1 MLLRLVQDRQHH
13 VPHSPL
19 GLQLISVAETFAA
32 SEAWCWVTGCEA
44 LRLHSTKTR
53 PRDLTAGEMQAEP
66 PVEMCRNAA
75 DSHHVSKTCVNRRH
89 YKRWRSYD
97 VMFIQI
103 LIHWWSVSRSETGL
117 PLAKGLVGIGFCF
130 NPSCSMPPWTLFGL
144 NPGGPQGRKRFSSGP
159 KGMPL
164 ALRCFRM
171 PWSNLQMYM
180 ESGPWWK
187 RWAKSRLSMFRYVLI
202 CSVTSDLL
210 CLLNLFESAVK
221 MFFIDSYFLK

>member
-32 SEAWCWVTGCEA
+32 SESWCWVTGCEA

-66 PVEMCRNAA
+66 PVEICRNAA
-75 DSHHVSKTCVNRRH
+75 DSHHVSKTCEQKALWH
-89 YKRWRSYD
+89 HYD

-103 LIHWWSVSRSETGL
+103 LIHWWSVFCSETGL

-144 NPGGPQGRKRFSSGP
+144 NPGGPAESAFP
-159 KGMPL
+159 VPGMPL

-187 RWAKSRLSMFRYVLI
+187 RWTKSRLSMFRYVQY

-221 MFFIDSYFLK
+221 MFFIDSYFLKILK

>member
-66 PVEMCRNAA
+66 PVEICRNTA
-75 DSHHVSKTCVNRRH
+75 DSHHHVSKTYVNRRH
-89 YKRWRSYD
+89 YDITIMWCSFRFWSTDDQCFALKLAYLWRKVWLGLASAS
-97 VMFIQI
+97 IQAVRCHRERCLAWI
-103 LIHWWSVSRSETGL
+103 LEGL
-117 PLAKGLVGIGFCF
+117 QKA
-130 NPSCSMPPWTLFGL
+130 LFQW
-144 NPGGPQGRKRFSSGP
+144 P
-159 KGMPL
+159 GMPL

-187 RWAKSRLSMFRYVLI
+187 RWAKSRLSMFRYVQY

-221 MFFIDSYFLK
+221 MFFIDSYFLKILK